1 MRCLRFQQLC
11 TPVQR
16 TWKLPLW
23 TISFAILIIHLIK
36 AARAFQQSTHL
47 QLFLPVRARSSL
59 VCLFCDR
66 ICRVPAALTQVLRA
80 SCMCTTGKSQIM
92 FPHAAT
98 YSAECFGYF
107 PTSLTGKKKIKI
119 KTGRGQRPESSNSLP
134 SLRHITHKAH
144 VTKSHDTSHSTR
156 LNYVIPT
163 FQAVHLLRHIQRF
176 LHWHCLLG
184 SPSGKGRGCNRYQT
198 SHNTPILCTH
208 AADLR

>member
-1 MRCLRFQQLC
+1 MFAFPTALYSRPKDLKIATLNNKLC
-11 TPVQR
+11 NINYSSHKSSKSVSAKHTFTTIPACASSL
-16 TWKLPLW
+16 LPC
-23 TISFAILIIHLIK
+23 
-36 AARAFQQSTHL
+36 
-47 QLFLPVRARSSL
+47 LPVLWQDLQGPCSSHTS
-59 VCLFCDR
+59 VTCLMYVHDW
-66 ICRVPAALTQVLRA
+66 QVTDHVSTCCHLLRWMLWLLPYK
-80 SCMCTTGKSQIM
+80 SHGKI
-92 FPHAAT
+92 
-98 YSAECFGYF
+98 
-107 PTSLTGKKKIKI
+107 KIKI